1 MMWLKNFLDFIL
13 GRGKMDITRR
23 VLRFFLFVSLIT
35 LILSSVLTLGG
46 ILTTEDQMRVMGEQ
60 LGASTRENVTELV
73 SEREKKHLEQIV
85 HEKAELMD
93 AAMVENVAVDTRR
106 LAESMKDILS
116 AQENYS
122 PKELIR
128 SKSLEDGWSLAL
140 ILTPSAVDNLE
151 NLRGKIAMAANIQ
164 NNLKNTALSYNI
176 LCSIYATF
184 EDGFGFIVDT
194 GEEDM
199 RADYFDN
206 SLGYL
211 QLDFKERPWYK
222 NAKEKNDVV
231 ITDTLIN
238 ASAGNNDPIV
248 VCSAPIKVNG
258 EFVGVTGIGF
268 FVKDVAEFYFKT
280 ANDKTNYFFLMNKH
294 GQVIV
299 STKSDGDLSVKDGFP
314 DVRKNSIRS
323 LAIAEEKIAH
333 GEENLNLALAAEKI
347 SRGEKG
353 LMTVKLDGEEYFL
366 AFEPLQSVNW
376 SFGALI
382 KVSEVTAPVD
392 AVAMSIDRQTND
404 FIYRAENFSLKL
416 LPIMAAAFA
425 ILLTA
430 VSLLSKSV
438 TKSIVK
444 PIHQLADGVREISAG
459 NLDKKLEIHTG
470 DEIEHLATCFNAMTD
485 ELKVYMANL
494 AEETAENE
502 RISTELNV
510 ATNIQQ
516 SMLPHDFPSRA
527 DFEIFATMQA
537 AKEVGGDF
545 YDFYLLDE
553 NHLVITIADVSG
565 KGVPAALFMAISKT
579 ILQNFALSMKTPDD
593 FSAVMTLANQQL
605 CKNNDEML
613 FVTVFMGMLDLKT
626 GEFVYVNGG
635 HNAPLVCRENKFE
648 YLDVGKSCMLGIDED
663 VPFPQKKIKLAA
675 GDIIFL
681 YTDGVTEAMN
691 EHGKLFG
698 ENYLREVL
706 NGEDKSETLEI
717 LLENLRKAI
726 KIHAGD
732 AEQSDDITMLA
743 LKWNG
748 GDKN

>member
-1 MMWLKNFLDFIL
+1 MWLKNFWKFVL

-23 VLRFFLFVSLIT
+23 VLRFFLFVSIIT
-35 LILSSVLTLGG
+35 LMSASILSLVG
-46 ILTTEDQMRVMGEQ
+46 ILTTEDKMRAMGQ
-60 LGASTRENVTELV
+60 YLGDSTREKVINWV
-73 SEREKKHLEQIV
+73 SEREEEHLKQLV
-85 HEKAELMD
+85 HEKVETMD
-93 AAMVENVAVDTRR
+93 TVFRRIKYNSKR
-106 LAESMKDILS
+106 LAENAEDILA

-128 SKSLEDGWSLAL
+128 PQSISDGWALAL
-140 ILTPSAVDNLE
+140 LLTPSNVDNLE

-164 NNLKNTALSYNI
+164 NNLKNTALSYDI
-176 LCSIYATF
+176 SCSTYAAF

-194 GEEDM
+194 GEDDM

-206 SLGYL
+206 PIGYL
-211 QLDFKERPWYK
+211 PVNFVERPWYK
-222 NAKEKNDVV
+222 NVKEKNDV
-231 ITDTLIN
+231 IISDTMLN
-238 ASAGNNDPIV
+238 AGKGNDEPIV
-248 VCSAPIKVNG
+248 ICAAPIDLNG
-258 EFVGVTGIGF
+258 EFIGVAGIGF
-268 FVKDVAEFYFKT
+268 FVKDIANFYLNTSLDESGFC
-280 ANDKTNYFFLMNKH
+280 FLMNKH

-299 STKSDGDLSVKDGFP
+299 SPKNEGDLAVKDNFP
-314 DVRKNSIRS
+314 DLRESS
-323 LAIAEEKIAH
+323 DQS
-333 GEENLNLALAAEKI
+333 LALAAEKM

-353 LMTVKLDGEEYFL
+353 LMKVTVDGEEYFL
-366 AFEPLQSVNW
+366 AFKPLQHVEW

-382 KVSEVTAPVD
+382 KVSEITAPAD
-392 AVAMSIDRQTND
+392 AVAMSIDRQTED
-404 FIYRAENFSLKL
+404 FISKTGQFSLVL
-416 LPIMAAAFA
+416 FPIMAIAFV
-425 ILLTA
+425 ILFAA
-430 VSLLSKSV
+430 VSILSKRV
-438 TKSIVK
+438 TKSLVK
-444 PIHQLADGVREISAG
+444 PIHDLTDGVREISNG

-470 DEIEHLATCFNAMTD
+470 DEIEHLAVCFNAMTD
-485 ELKVYMANL
+485 ELQTYMANL
-494 AEETAENE
+494 KKETAENE

-516 SMLPHDFPSRA
+516 SMLPHDFDFDRA
-527 DFEIFATMQA
+527 DFEIYATMHA

-545 YDFYLLDE
+545 YDFYLLDK

-565 KGVPAALFMAISKT
+565 KGVPAALFMAISKI
-579 ILQNFALSMKTPDD
+579 ILQNFALSMTNPND

-635 HNAPLVCRENKFE
+635 HNAPLVCRKNNFE

-663 VPFPQKKIKLAA
+663 VPFPQKKITLAA
-675 GDIIFL
+675 GDMIFL

-691 EHGKLFG
+691 VAGELFG
-698 ENYLREVL
+698 ENHLREVL
-706 NGEDKSETLEI
+706 NSEDKSESLEI

-732 AEQSDDITMLA
+732 ADQSDDITMLA

-748 GDKN
+748 GDKIDG